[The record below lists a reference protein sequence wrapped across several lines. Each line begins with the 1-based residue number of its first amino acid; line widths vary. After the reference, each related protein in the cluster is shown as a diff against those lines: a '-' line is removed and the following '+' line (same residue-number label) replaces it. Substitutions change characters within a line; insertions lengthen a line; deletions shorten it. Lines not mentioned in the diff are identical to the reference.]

1 MACGAAAPHAMTSR
15 LIPPFCQSRR
25 GQFYCLAGPGPG
37 FVGDPEGT
45 VGLAF
50 GVFGGKGF
58 DEGGVG
64 ISGAEFGTDGDV
76 GGGGV
81 CCVQP
86 ITPAPSTR
94 AARVNLASFMVASSN
109 RRLISLR

>member
-1 MACGAAAPHAMTSR
+1 MRSYGR
-15 LIPPFCQSRR
+15 
-25 GQFYCLAGPGPG
+25 PGPG
-37 FVGDPEGT
+37 FDGDPDGT

-58 DEGGVG
+58 DAGGVG

-86 ITPAPSTR
+86 IAIALSAMATR
-94 AARVNLASFMVASSN
+94 ENLASFMVAA
-109 RRLISLR
+109 L